1 MSQFVACVLL
11 LAVEVLLYSVSAVV
25 LDSACVSVCFLCIVA
40 GSRGHVGLSCCS
52 TVVMDSACVS
62 VCSLCIV
69 AGSRGPVGLSCYSS
83 TGFSLCLSW
92 FPVYCCWQ

>member
-11 LAVEVLLYSVSAVV
+11 LAEEVLMGRDAEVV
-25 LDSACVSVCFLCIVA
+25 LDS
-40 GSRGHVGLSCCS
+40 G
-52 TVVMDSACVS
+52 CVS

-69 AGSRGPVGLSCYSS
+69 AGSRGHLGLSSYSS
-83 TGFSLCLSW
+83 TGFSLCLSL